1 MRTNL
6 TLAKMQSG
14 TFDEVLGLEEQFY
27 HDGLQ
32 QGLADGV
39 RAGQI
44 EGRTFGLEKGF
55 EKYIESGRLFGK
67 SLVWANRIPRSQQQP
82 DDQDTTQPEAA
93 SRISPATPNQQDSL
107 PMTLT
112 SLPKIQRLE
121 RHLKVLHA
129 LSEPESLSTE
139 NTEEAVSDFDDRLK
153 RAEGKTKIIERL
165 VGEGREEVDG
175 GPTNTDEYVHNIS
188 TKD

>member
-1 MRTNL
+1 MIANL

-27 HDGLQ
+27 HHGLQ

-67 SLVWANRIPRSQQQP
+67 SLVWANRIPRSQQQR
-82 DDQDTTQPEAA
+82 DDQDTTHHEAA
-93 SRISPATPNQQDSL
+93 RTSPATSNQQDSS
-107 PMTLT
+107 PMTLP
-112 SLPKIQRLE
+112 SLPKSQRLE
-121 RHLKVLHA
+121 RPLKGLHA
-129 LSEPESLSTE
+129 LSESESLSTE

-153 RAEGKTKIIERL
+153 RAEGKAKIIERL

-175 GPTNTDEYVHNIS
+175 GPTNIDEHVHNIG
-188 TKD
+188 TKN

>member
-1 MRTNL
+1 MTTTL

-27 HDGLQ
+27 HDGFQ

-55 EKYIESGRLFGK
+55 EKYIESGKLLGK
-67 SLVWANRIPRSQQQP
+67 SLVWANRIPRSREQR
-82 DDQDTTQPEAA
+82 DHQDTTLSEAA
-93 SRISPATPNQQDSL
+93 ARTSPATPNHQDSSTITL
-107 PMTLT
+107 P
-112 SLPKIQRLE
+112 SLPKSQRLE

-129 LSEPESLSTE
+129 LSESESLSAE
-139 NTEEAVSDFDDRLK
+139 NTEEAVSEFDDRLK
-153 RAEGKTKIIERL
+153 RAEGKAKIIERL

-175 GPTNTDEYVHNIS
+175 GQTNTDEHVPNTS
-188 TKD
+188 TKG

>member
-1 MRTNL
+1 MTTNL

-32 QGLADGV
+32 QGMADGV

-67 SLVWANRIPRSQQQP
+67 SLVWANRIPRSQQQH
-82 DDQDTTQPEAA
+82 DDQDATHHEAV
-93 SRISPATPNQQDSL
+93 SRTSPAALNQQDSST
-107 PMTLT
+107 MTLP
-112 SLPKIQRLE
+112 SLPKSQRLE

-129 LSEPESLSTE
+129 LSESETLSTE
-139 NTEEAVSDFDDRLK
+139 NTEEAVSEFDDRLK
-153 RAEGKTKIIERL
+153 RAEGKAKVIERL
-165 VGEGREEVDG
+165 VGEGREDTE
-175 GPTNTDEYVHNIS
+175 TNIDEHVHNTS